1 MGNTWRKD
9 KDKGRD
15 HGGREHFERRG
26 PETILGNSRPTTAVT
41 VEMPFGTYITGKVK
55 YYNTEKGFGFI
66 IRDDGKSDVF
76 FHMSRLVGIENP
88 AVGLKVKFVVE
99 DSPKGPRASN
109 IQISI

>member
-9 KDKGRD
+9 KGRGRD
-15 HGGREHFERRG
+15 RGGHEHFERRG
-26 PETILGNSRPTTAVT
+26 PETILGNDSRPTAVA
-41 VEMPFGTYITGKVK
+41 VEMAPEACITGKVK

-109 IQISI
+109 IQVA